1 MKIHV
6 NWKYNMNIMC
16 GRENLSQQW
25 RAHYTYTCTH
35 TSSDSDEKAVA
46 KLYKLTKLDKK
57 TKYYHQPATH

>member
-1 MKIHV
+1 
-6 NWKYNMNIMC
+6 MNIMC

-57 TKYYHQPATH
+57 TKYYRQPATH